1 MIRFPQVAVPD
12 DVTRAC
18 AFVAEQAR
26 ASAPHKW
33 LQGARKP
40 PFACDVDAADVRLF
54 ALQRVRSVPE
64 SAARG
69 LVEAAHG
76 RRPLHV
82 LDRIVSSSEL
92 LAMQA
97 RGERCVSILTGAQA
111 ADPLDFAIHDLCH
124 LEKFVDEESYA
135 GQVGFF
141 ASVHRGNVEER
152 FSHLDEKWKK
162 DLEHVVADMNGSP
175 VFLFAALKMKLKMAA
190 RREVARTRGTPEN
203 VGGVLDADEENVF
216 ERLLDELFDAIAF
229 PAEGR
234 RAGRAVSAKRDAPPD
249 AMWLQN
255 YFTSLGEREL
265 ATSRA

>member
-1 MIRFPQVAVPD
+1 MIRFPHVALAD
-12 DVTRAC
+12 DVARAC
-18 AFVAEQAR
+18 AFVAERAR
-26 ASAPHKW
+26 ASAPHRW

-40 PFACDVDAADVRLF
+40 PFACDVDVADVRLF

-82 LDRIVSSSEL
+82 LERLVDPKEL

-97 RGERCVSILTGAQA
+97 RGERCVSILSDEQT

-124 LEKFVDEESYA
+124 LEKFVDENSYA

-141 ASVHRGNVEER
+141 SSVHRGNVEER

-190 RREVARTRGTPEN
+190 RREVARVRGTPEN
-203 VGGVLDADEENVF
+203 VGGALDADEEKMF
-216 ERLLDELFDAIAF
+216 EDLEEQLFDAIAF

-234 RAGRAVSAKRDAPPD
+234 QSGRAVSAKRDSPPD

-255 YFTSLGEREL
+255 YFTTLGERAL
-265 ATSRA
+265 SAT

>member
-1 MIRFPQVAVPD
+1 VSSAD
-12 DVTRAC
+12 DVVHAC
-18 AFVAEQAR
+18 AFVAERAR
-26 ASAPHKW
+26 AIAPHRW

-40 PFACDVDAADVRLF
+40 PFACDVEAADVRLF
-54 ALQRVRSVPE
+54 ALQRIRNVPE

-82 LDRIVSSSEL
+82 LQRVVDPREL

-97 RGERCVSILTGAQA
+97 RGERCVSILDVDQTP
-111 ADPLDFAIHDLCH
+111 DPLDFALHDLCH
-124 LEKFVDEESYA
+124 LEKFVDENSYS

-141 ASVHRGNVEER
+141 ASVHRGDVDSL
-152 FSHLDEKWKK
+152 FSHLDEKWRK

-190 RREVARTRGTPEN
+190 RRQVARVRGTPEK
-203 VGGVLDADEENVF
+203 VGGSLDPDEEKMF
-216 ERLLDELFDAIAF
+216 EELLENLFDAIAF

-234 RAGRAVSAKRDAPPD
+234 RAGRAVSAKRDAPSD
-249 AMWLQN
+249 ARWLAN
-255 YFTSLGEREL
+255 YFTTLGERVL
-265 ATSRA
+265 QQQA

>member
-1 MIRFPQVAVPD
+1 MARFPRVARTD
-12 DVTRAC
+12 DVARAC
-18 AFVAEQAR
+18 AFVADRAR
-26 ASAPHKW
+26 ASAPHRW
-33 LQGARKP
+33 LQGARNP
-40 PFACDVDAADVRLF
+40 PFACDVAQEEVRLF
-54 ALQRVRSVPE
+54 ALQRIRNVPE

-82 LDRIVSSSEL
+82 LERLVDPREL

-97 RGERCVSILTGAQA
+97 RGERCVSILREDQT

-124 LEKFVDEESYA
+124 LEKFVAEDWYA

-141 ASVHRGNVEER
+141 ASVHRGNVEQH

-175 VFLFAALKMKLKMAA
+175 VFLFAAIKMKLKMAA
-190 RREVARTRGTPEN
+190 RREVARNRGTPEN
-203 VGGVLDADEENVF
+203 VGGALDSDEEKMF
-216 ERLLDELFDAIAF
+216 ERLLEQLFDAIAF

-255 YFTSLGEREL
+255 YFTTLGEREL
-265 ATSRA
+265 THLQA

>member
-1 MIRFPQVAVPD
+1 MRFPFASSAD
-12 DVTRAC
+12 DVARAC
-18 AFVAEQAR
+18 AFVAEHAR
-26 ASAPHKW
+26 TSAPHKW

-40 PFACDVDAADVRLF
+40 PFACDVASEDVRLF
-54 ALQRVRSVPE
+54 ALQRVRNVPD

-82 LDRIVSSSEL
+82 LERIVDPREL

-97 RGERCVSILTGAQA
+97 RGERCVSILKNDQTP
-111 ADPLDFAIHDLCH
+111 DPLDFALHDLCH
-124 LEKFVDEESYA
+124 LEKFVDEDSYA

-141 ASVHRGNVEER
+141 ASVYRGDVDAL

-190 RREVARTRGTPEN
+190 RREVARVRGTTEK
-203 VGGVLDADEENVF
+203 VGGVLDADEEKMF
-216 ERLLDELFDAIAF
+216 EELLENLFDAISF

-234 RAGRAVSAKRDAPPD
+234 RAGRAVSAKRDAPSD
-249 AMWLQN
+249 ALWLAN
-255 YFTSLGEREL
+255 YFTTLGERAL
-265 ATSRA
+265 AQTQA

>member
-1 MIRFPQVAVPD
+1 MIRFPQVALAD
-12 DVTRAC
+12 DVARAC
-18 AFVAEQAR
+18 AFVAER
-26 ASAPHKW
+26 AHADAPHRW

-40 PFACDVDAADVRLF
+40 PFACDVASADVRLF
-54 ALQRVRSVPE
+54 AEQRVRNVPE

-82 LDRIVSSSEL
+82 LERVVHPHEL

-97 RGERCVSILTGAQA
+97 RGERCVSILCDDQT

-124 LEKFVDEESYA
+124 LEKFVAEDSYA

-141 ASVHRGNVEER
+141 ASVHRGNVEAR
-152 FSHLDEKWKK
+152 FSRLDEKWKK

-175 VFLFAALKMKLKMAA
+175 VFLFAAIKMKLKMAA
-190 RREVARTRGTPEN
+190 RREVARNRGTPEN
-203 VGGVLDADEENVF
+203 VGGVLDSDEEKMF
-216 ERLLDELFDAIAF
+216 EDLLESLFDAIAF

-234 RAGRAVSAKRDAPPD
+234 RAGRAVSAKRDAPSD
-249 AMWLQN
+249 AMWLAN
-255 YFTSLGEREL
+255 YFTTLGERALEQTQ
-265 ATSRA
+265 A